1 MSQWGT
7 RDRREIGWL
16 IMANNNSTTLM
27 AMNTGNVGNSTS
39 PFTAANGF
47 VVGNSVLI
55 NANATGIIYA
65 QNTYAIANIVSGNV
79 LTLDTVYTGANT
91 LVANIAIQESPK
103 DIRSLGQGT
112 LSTNSAVAI
121 SVSRANTTVTKR
133 NVFGVDRTEVGI
145 AGNKANGFSQPG
157 WTHYKTWTTT
167 QGMVRHRAEVLVA
180 SSKNFN
186 ANATGVLNQTDAF
199 DGGTNAD
206 RILPNS

>member
-1 MSQWGT
+1 MT
-7 RDRREIGWL
+7 
-16 IMANNNSTTLM
+16 
-27 AMNTGNVGNSTS
+27 
-39 PFTAANGF
+39 
-47 VVGNSVLI
+47 
-55 NANATGIIYA
+55 
-65 QNTYAIANIVSGNV
+65 SGNTLV
-79 LTLDTVYTGANT
+79 LDTVYTGANT
-91 LVANIAIQESPK
+91 VVANIAIQQSPK
-103 DIRSLGQGT
+103 DIRSLGLGT

-133 NVFGVDRTEVGI
+133 NVFGVDRTEVSV

-186 ANATGVLNQTDAF
+186 ANVNEALQTDAF

>member
-7 RDRREIGWL
+7 RDRVETTTL
-16 IMANNNSTTLM
+16 ANAINNS
-27 AMNTGNVGNSTS
+27 NVITAITS
-39 PFTAANGF
+39 QPFTAANGF
-47 VVGNSVLI
+47 LPGYGLMI
-55 NANATGIIYA
+55 NANTSGIVYN
-65 QNTYAIANIVSGNV
+65 QNTYTIVSVTSGNTLV
-79 LTLDTVYTGANT
+79 LDTVYTGANT
-91 LVANIAIQESPK
+91 VVANIAIQQSPK
-103 DIRSLGQGT
+103 DIRSLGLGT

-199 DGGTNAD
+199 DGGTGNNT
-206 RILPNS
+206 ILPNS

>member
-55 NANATGIIYA
+55 NANATGIVYA

-103 DIRSLGQGT
+103 NIRSLGWGT
-112 LSTNSAVAI
+112 LSTNVAVTGRSA
-121 SVSRANTTVTKR
+121 NTVTKR
-133 NVFGVDRTEVGI
+133 NIYGVDRTEVSI

-186 ANATGVLNQTDAF
+186 ANVNAALQTDAF
-199 DGGTNAD
+199 DGGTGSD
-206 RILPNS
+206 TILPNS